1 MTPGAALV
9 GGLAHGSALIER
21 CPRCC
26 VVFVAPVRS
35 WSRPA
40 KTVAVY
46 ECTGCRHAWFT
57 SYSTAALGTEW
68 GAEPVRI
75 GDAL

>member
-1 MTPGAALV
+1 VTRAASV
-9 GGLAHGSALIER
+9 AGGLTHGSALIER

-26 VVFVAPVRS
+26 SVFVAPLRS
-35 WSRPA
+35 WRRPS

-46 ECTGCRHAWFT
+46 ECTGCCHAWFT